1 MVQRKQVIDGDLS
14 DRTSL
19 IHLLDNNDSEDN
31 NEAHIVKHSPYYS
44 ETDFSKLLQKKDGLS
59 ILILLNQISDH
70 QMIFTLIENFS
81 YVTQVPK
88 FVEIQVN
95 DPDSIQNFVNELDEL
110 NIYNHLQT
118 AIGSS
123 PDVNYDTMLELLS
136 TVKDKHLPKK
146 WVKFNRKKHKMAKW
160 MTNGLLK
167 SINTK
172 DKLYKKL
179 VKRDVDGNAQYTTL
193 KKEFNIFKNTLR
205 SSINEAKRLYYLR
218 TFALYKNDVKQTWA

>member
-1 MVQRKQVIDGDLS
+1 M
-14 DRTSL
+14 
-19 IHLLDNNDSEDN
+19 
-31 NEAHIVKHSPYYS
+31 
-44 ETDFSKLLQKKDGLS
+44 
-59 ILILLNQISDH
+59 
-70 QMIFTLIENFS
+70 IENFS

-110 NIYNHLQT
+110 NLYNHLQT
-118 AIGSS
+118 AIDSS

-146 WVKFNRKKHKMAKW
+146 CVKFNRKKHKMAKW
-160 MTNGLLK
+160 MTNGILK

-179 VKRDVDGNAQYTTL
+179 VKMDVDGNAQHTTL

-205 SSINEAKRLYYLR
+205 SSINEAKRLYCCCCLKFISDSRSIYR
-218 TFALYKNDVKQTWA
+218 N